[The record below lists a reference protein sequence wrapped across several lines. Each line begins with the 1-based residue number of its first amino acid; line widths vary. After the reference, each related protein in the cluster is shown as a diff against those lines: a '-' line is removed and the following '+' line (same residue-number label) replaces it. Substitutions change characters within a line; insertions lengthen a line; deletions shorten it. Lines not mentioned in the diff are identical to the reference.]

1 MCTLYYTF
9 NIYDINVYI
18 QYIKKKRNN
27 CVIKTVA
34 RVLNTNVEQ
43 TISVYGTNK
52 TRIQVSNLLMLVLFV
67 LYILI

>member
-18 QYIKKKRNN
+18 QHIKKKRNN

-34 RVLNTNVEQ
+34 RVLNTTVEQ